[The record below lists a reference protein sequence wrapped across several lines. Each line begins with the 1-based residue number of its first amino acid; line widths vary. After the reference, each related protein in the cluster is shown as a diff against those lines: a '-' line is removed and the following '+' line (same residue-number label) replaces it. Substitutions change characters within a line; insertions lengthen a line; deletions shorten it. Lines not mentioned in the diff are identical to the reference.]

1 MQNKAPIKWFQSYK
15 GKRLFPLRPS
25 VADVDIEEIAHAL
38 AMKCRFNGHCRTFYS
53 VAQHSVMVSQFVPR
67 GLALPGLLHDASE
80 YMLPDVVTPVKP
92 QIKGFHEIEEG
103 VLDAV
108 FKKFGILAVRS
119 NEDAM
124 RAIKVADL
132 QVLAIEARD
141 LMPNQPEDWNIG
153 YEADP
158 YYELTPWSPEVAEQ
172 KFMERYNQVL
182 ELAAASAAV

>member
-1 MQNKAPIKWFQSYK
+1 MSNSTPIKWFQSYK

-25 VADVDIEEIAHAL
+25 VSDVDIEEIAHAL
-38 AMKCRFNGHCRTFYS
+38 AMKCRFNGHCSHFYS

-67 GLALPGLLHDASE
+67 ELALPGLLHDAGE
-80 YMLPDVVTPVKP
+80 YMLPDVVTPVKH
-92 QIKGFHEIEEG
+92 QLKGFAEIEEG

-119 NEDAM
+119 DEAAM

-141 LMPNQPEDWNIG
+141 LMPNKPEDWRIG
-153 YEADP
+153 YDADP
-158 YYELTPWSPEVAEQ
+158 YIEISPWGPEEAKE
-172 KFMERYNQVL
+172 KFLARYHQVL
-182 ELAAASAAV
+182 ELALHSNHV